1 MGGGNSKE
9 AQLDKLGQ
17 LFSAQEKK
25 CLNTTFH
32 IIAGYEEATFFS
44 RDEFQ
49 VSALVDLAMVITLYE
64 HLGLKI
70 VLILT

>member
-1 MGGGNSKE
+1 MGAGNSKE
-9 AQLDKLGQ
+9 AQLDKFGH

-25 CLNTTFH
+25 CLSKTFH

-49 VSALVDLAMVITLYE
+49 VSWFWKRVTPRLADNPPLARLLLVS
-64 HLGLKI
+64 
-70 VLILT
+70 